1 MKERFQC
8 DGTECVT
15 LQAMAELIQ
24 SEASI
29 VVDIDQIKSILV
41 RQCEARRECLS
52 SLTVQEVD
60 DEIEVAKERQKAAE
74 TKLFFRM
81 VEDISDEY

>member
-1 MKERFQC
+1 MNERFQC
-8 DGTECVT
+8 GGAECVT
-15 LQAMAELIQ
+15 LQAMAELIR

-29 VVDIDQIKSILV
+29 VVDIDEIKAILV
-41 RQCEARRECLS
+41 RQCKARRECLS